1 MKRLLALL
9 VFAGAS
15 VQAGSLLEYFG
26 SGENSFSIEF
36 QNVGNENNPADLN
49 APAPGGGYVGS
60 VNYTYGIGKYE
71 ISRSIIQKAN
81 AASSLNLTM
90 ADLTNYGGNGPNRP
104 ATGLSWVN
112 AAKFVN
118 WMNTSQGYQVAY
130 KIEQQQVALAIV
142 DVVLLWGSNENGFNS
157 QNQFRNTNARYFLP
171 SADEWHKAAFYDP
184 NKNGGGYWLYPN
196 QNDTVPTKVSSGLL
210 NGSVVNGQ
218 SGPADVDN
226 AGGMSAYGTMAQGGN
241 ASEFTETASDFINDN
256 GMEDRRMVD
265 STWSNGMDS
274 ILQSNYGVQRF
285 WGEDAIGF
293 RVAMVPEPSAFS
305 LLAIGLG
312 GLAMMSRRRL

>member
-49 APAPGGGYVGS
+49 ATASDGRYVGS

-104 ATGLSWVN
+104 ATGLSWIDT
-112 AAKFVN
+112 AKFVN
-118 WMNTSQGYQVAY
+118 WLNTSQGYQAAY
-130 KIEQQQVALAIV
+130 KIEQQTVASVNV
-142 DVVLLWGSNENGFNS
+142 DVVLRWGSNENGFDS
-157 QNQFRNTNARYFLP
+157 QNQFRNSNARYVLP

-196 QNDTVPTKVSSGLL
+196 QNDTVPTKVSGGLL

-218 SGPADVDN
+218 IGPADVDN
-226 AGGMSAYGTMAQGGN
+226 AGGTSAYGTMAQGGN
-241 ASEFTETASDFINDN
+241 ASEFTETFADFN
-256 GMEDRRMVD
+256 GTDFRRMVD
-265 STWSNGMDS
+265 PMWGNAMDAM
-274 ILQSNYGVQRF
+274 LQSSYNVARF
-285 WGEDAIGF
+285 GGEDGIGF
-293 RVAMVPEPSAFS
+293 RVASVPEPSALS
-305 LLAIGLG
+305 LLAVGLG
-312 GLAMMSRRRL
+312 GLAMMRRRRS

>member
-49 APAPGGGYVGS
+49 ATASDGRYVGS

-71 ISRSIIQKAN
+71 ISRSIIEKAN

-90 ADLTNYGGNGPNRP
+90 ADLTNYGGNYPNKP
-104 ATGLSWVN
+104 ATGLSWPN
-112 AAKFVN
+112 AARFVN
-118 WMNTSQGYQVAY
+118 WLNTSKGYQAAY
-130 KIEQQQVALAIV
+130 KIERQWAAGVISDIV
-142 DVVLLWGSNENGFNS
+142 LRWGADESGFDS
-157 QNQFRNTNARYFLP
+157 QNQFRNSNARYFLP

-196 QNDTVPTKVSSGLL
+196 QNDTVPTKVSGGLL
-210 NGSVVNGQ
+210 SGSVVNGQ
-218 SGPADVDN
+218 SAPADVDN
-226 AGGMSAYGTMAQGGN
+226 AGGTSAYGTMAQGGN
-241 ASEFTETASDFINDN
+241 ASEFTETLSYFN
-256 GMEDRRMVD
+256 GVEFRRMVD
-265 STWSNGMDS
+265 PMWINGMDAM
-274 ILQSNYGVQRF
+274 LQSSYNVARVS
-285 WGEDAIGF
+285 GEDGIGF
-293 RVAMVPEPSAFS
+293 RVAMVPEPSAVS
-305 LLAIGLG
+305 LLAVGLG
-312 GLAMMSRRRL
+312 GLAMMRRRRS